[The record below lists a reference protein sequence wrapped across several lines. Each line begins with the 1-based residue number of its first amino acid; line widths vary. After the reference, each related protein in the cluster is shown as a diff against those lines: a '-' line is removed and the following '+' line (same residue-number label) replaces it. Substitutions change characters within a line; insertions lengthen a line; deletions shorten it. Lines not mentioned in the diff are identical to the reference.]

1 MSARGT
7 LIRFV
12 VHRRHE
18 DSGERAGLFQA
29 VDYIFAEADAPE
41 HLRPAILELEEW
53 FNANLQ
59 TPFRDEKPEQI
70 SWRRWRLELRQPGS
84 RIDPRARSIS
94 WIKKSATEHVAKLH
108 LDRGSRMVG

>member
-1 MSARGT
+1 
-7 LIRFV
+7 
-12 VHRRHE
+12 
-18 DSGERAGLFQA
+18 

-84 RIDPRARSIS
+84 SIDPRARSIS
-94 WIKKSATEHVAKLH
+94 WIKESATEHVAKLH